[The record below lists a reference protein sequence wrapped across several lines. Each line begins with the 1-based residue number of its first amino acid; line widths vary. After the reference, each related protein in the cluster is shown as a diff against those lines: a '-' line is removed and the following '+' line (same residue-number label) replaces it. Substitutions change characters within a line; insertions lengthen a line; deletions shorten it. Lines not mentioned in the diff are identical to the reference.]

1 MGFIQNPVHRFHPNT
16 MNRIYFRLNWRDYFK
31 VSEKQLKT
39 IKKENLT
46 KLYQTLYREVK
57 SAVAKNIN
65 EQLIALDDSSRTV
78 ISVPKQDY
86 TEFLNDCMKYLIAA
100 EDYESC
106 AEIRDTLIKIENKK
120 SKRKPKEA
128 EKLLL
133 INTK

>member
-1 MGFIQNPVHRFHPNT
+1 
-16 MNRIYFRLNWRDYFK
+16 LNWRDYFRVSDKHLKK
-31 VSEKQLKT
+31 VN
-39 IKKENLT
+39 KENIIN
-46 KLYQTLYREVK
+46 LYRTLYKEIK
-57 SAVAKNIN
+57 SAVSKNIS

-86 TEFLNDCMKYLIAA
+86 KEFLDECMKYLLTA

-106 AEIRDTLIKIENKK
+106 AEIRDLLIKIENKK
-120 SKRKPKEA
+120 PKRKPKEV